1 MRSYIKFI
9 LPLIILFF
17 SYFAIKTISM
27 KRLFTLLILFPI
39 LGFSQTTAIPDA
51 NFEQALIDLGF
62 DTGTPD
68 GSVPTAN
75 ISGIDTLDLSNS
87 NISDLTGIEDF
98 NALVFFLCMNN
109 QLTNL
114 DLSNNTL
121 LRNVSC
127 YNNQLVSINVSQ
139 NTALVLLQC
148 QNNQLSTLDVSN
160 NIGLLNLG
168 CHNNQITALDVSHN
182 SSLVVLNCGYNNLSC
197 LNLKN
202 IDTSA
207 YFTAYS
213 NSNLSCVEVDY
224 PIQSTANWTNID
236 SGVTYST
243 NCNYPIN
250 CYSPSGFSEI
260 NNEISIYPNPTNNLL
275 HIEIE
280 NYNGTIA
287 AELYDFTGKLLE
299 TTNNTSLSLSD
310 YPKGI
315 YLLKVAYGD
324 KTEEIRVV
332 KE

>member
-1 MRSYIKFI
+1 
-9 LPLIILFF
+9 
-17 SYFAIKTISM
+17 M

-62 DTGTPD
+62 DTGIPD

-75 ISGIDTLDLSNS
+75 ITSVDTLDLSNL

-98 NALVFFLCMNN
+98 SALVFFLCINN

-114 DLSNNTL
+114 DLSNNIL
-121 LRNVSC
+121 LKTVSC

-139 NTALVLLQC
+139 NTALQVLQC

-160 NIGLLNLG
+160 NVGLLNLV
-168 CHNNQITALDVSHN
+168 CHNNQITTLDASHN
-182 SSLVVLNCGYNNLSC
+182 TSIVVLNCGFNNLSC

-202 IDTSA
+202 VDTSA

-213 NSNLSCVEVDY
+213 NPNLSCIEVDY
-224 PIQSTANWTNID
+224 PSQSTANWTYID
-236 SGVTYST
+236 SGVTFST

-250 CYSPSGFSEI
+250 CYSPSVLSEI
-260 NNEISIYPNPTNNLL
+260 NNEISIYPNPTNNLVQ
-275 HIEIE
+275 IKTE
-280 NYNGTIA
+280 NYNGTISI
-287 AELYDFTGKLLE
+287 ELYDFTGRLLA
-299 TTNNTSLSLSD
+299 TTNNTSLALAD
-310 YPKGI
+310 YPVGI
-315 YLLKVAYGD
+315 YLIKVAYGD
-324 KTEEIRVV
+324 KSEELRVV